1 MNNIYKQLKENF
13 KNIRFSNFY
22 LKNIERFQLIKSY
35 WILKKLL
42 KLNEIKNSNV
52 LYNLKIINLNFRT
65 NFDYFRKFNYFY

>member
-35 WILKKLL
+35 
-42 KLNEIKNSNV
+42 
-52 LYNLKIINLNFRT
+52 
-65 NFDYFRKFNYFY
+65 